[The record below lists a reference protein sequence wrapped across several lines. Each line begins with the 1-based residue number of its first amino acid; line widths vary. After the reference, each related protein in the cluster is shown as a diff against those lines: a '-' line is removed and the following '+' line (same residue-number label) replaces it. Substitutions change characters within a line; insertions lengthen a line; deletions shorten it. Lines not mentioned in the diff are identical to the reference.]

1 MVRQANRKYMQMKR
15 GQSLLEVSIAL
26 FLIVPVVLL
35 VLDLAMIIIG
45 VQANDTTCREAA
57 RLAASGDPNTAKLRA
72 TAVIAR
78 ANNNINGFVSNFSLV
93 ALDSTVTSAQLASL
107 NPYGGT
113 ITGAVTVSTEVEVR
127 PFLVHWLY
135 SGKQPLTFRSR
146 QSYPF
151 TYVVPNTSQAVP

>member
-1 MVRQANRKYMQMKR
+1 MKIKR
-15 GQSLLEVSIAL
+15 GQSLFEVSIAL
-26 FLIVPVVLL
+26 FLIVPVLLL
-35 VLDLAMIIIG
+35 VCDLAMIVIG
-45 VQANDTTCREAA
+45 VQANDSTCRDAA

-72 TAVIAR
+72 LAVIAR
-78 ANNNINGFVSNFSLV
+78 ANHNMNGFVSNFSLV
-93 ALDSTVTSAQLASL
+93 NLDSTVTPAQLASL

-135 SGKQPLTFRSR
+135 SGKQPMTFHSR

-151 TYVVPNTSQAVP
+151 TYVVPNTSQALP

>member
-1 MVRQANRKYMQMKR
+1 MKIKR
-15 GQSLLEVSIAL
+15 GQSLFEVSVAL
-26 FLIVPVVLL
+26 FLIVPVLLL
-35 VLDLAMIIIG
+35 VCDLAMIVIG
-45 VQANDTTCREAA
+45 VQANDSTCRDAA

-72 TAVIAR
+72 LAVIAR
-78 ANNNINGFVSNFSLV
+78 ANHNMNGFVSNFSL
-93 ALDSTVTSAQLASL
+93 AKLDSTVTAAQLASL

-135 SGKQPLTFRSR
+135 SGKQPMTFHSR

-151 TYVVPNTSQAVP
+151 TYVIPNTSQALP